1 MSGFVITRAR
11 LTPAMCGEIS
21 RAYVFAGRKSR
32 GQSCDGR
39 DSYIGERE
47 ETNSGEGVRGELSFR
62 EGNHGEPNFREG
74 ERDELSFREDEQNE
88 LSLYEREHGEPN
100 FRVGERDE
108 QNSREG
114 EHEGPIF
121 RERERDGSN
130 SGERKDD
137 VRNSCERER
146 DVPRRRVEGT
156 VHSVFTRTVNLMFGG
171 RLLTVA
177 DESLP
182 DMPDTVYIRESD
194 MRIFAGAAKEGDRAC
209 FGGEGVLKLNLV
221 FPPDQLPLTPMTP
234 FSFFPDSVGY
244 VRRLLRACEEVLR
257 RRVGGESTDDKCVT
271 RGEGARM
278 AVNRS
283 GFARLPE
290 NSKRQIIAALRAY
303 TDSLIRGKCDDDAI
317 EDIFGLGFGSTPS
330 ADDMILG
337 ISAMFSRNRP
347 PFREDLLSRT
357 TDISAKFLRAAGEGF
372 YSEPLIRL
380 ITKPGKETAGR
391 VAVSGGFSG
400 TDTLT
405 GIRAACR
412 YILRRGRVNSAR

>member
-47 ETNSGEGVRGELSFR
+47 ETNSGEENHAELRFR
-62 EGNHGEPNFREG
+62 EGNRGEPNFREG
-74 ERDELSFREDEQNE
+74 EQDELNSREDEQNE
-88 LSLYEREHGEPN
+88 LSLYEREHDELN
-100 FRVGERDE
+100 SRVG
-108 QNSREG
+108 
-114 EHEGPIF
+114 
-121 RERERDGSN
+121 ERDGSN

-137 VRNSCERER
+137 VRNSCEQEQDEQNSREGEH
-146 DVPRRRVEGT
+146 DERRRTEGT
-156 VHSVFTRTVNLMFGG
+156 VHSVFTRTVNLTFGG

-257 RRVGGESTDDKCVT
+257 RRVGGKGTDNKSVT

-337 ISAMFSRNRP
+337 ISAMFSRNRT
-347 PFREDLLSRT
+347 PFSEDLLSRT

-412 YILRRGRVNSAR
+412 YILRRGRVNPAR